1 MKHPDIHD
9 FLNYSGATIVQ
20 LCKLKGIS
28 QEKLAELAGLSPCQ
42 ISRII
47 NASPDSKASSIKGIA
62 YALGILRRPSQDN

>member
-9 FLNYSGATIVQ
+9 FLNYPGQTIIQ
-20 LCKLKGIS
+20 LCQFKGIT

-47 NASPDSKASSIKGIA
+47 NGNPNSKASSIKGIA
-62 YALGILRRPSQDN
+62 YALGILRRPSQTN

>member
-9 FLNYSGATIVQ
+9 FLNDPRRTIIL
-20 LCKLKGIS
+20 LCKLKGLT

-47 NASPDSKASSIKGIA
+47 NGNPDSKASSIKGIA
-62 YALGILRRPSQDN
+62 YALGILRRPGQTN